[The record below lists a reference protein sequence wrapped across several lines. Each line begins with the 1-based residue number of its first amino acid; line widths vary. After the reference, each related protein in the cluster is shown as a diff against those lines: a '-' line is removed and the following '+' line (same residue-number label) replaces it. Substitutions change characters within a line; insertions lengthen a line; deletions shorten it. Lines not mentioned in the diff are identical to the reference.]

1 MTELIINLIAWGG
14 YLGIFLLMAA
24 ENVFP
29 PIPSEVIMGLGG
41 IAVAREQMAFVPLI
55 LWGTAGT
62 VAGNYFWYEIGR
74 RCGYR
79 RLKPFVDRHGRW
91 LTMDWHE
98 VEKLK
103 SYFDRWGGPTVL
115 IFRFMPVG
123 RTVISIP
130 AGLMHMPF
138 WRFVGYTAVGS
149 IIWNVIL
156 VGVGFWLGA
165 TVEDIEHWV
174 APVIITIVVAIV
186 AIYLWRVFTWKPQ
199 DHL

>member
-1 MTELIINLIAWGG
+1 MWDAANWGYWG
-14 YLGIFLLMAA
+14 VFLLMIL
-24 ENVFP
+24 ENVIP
-29 PIPSEVIMGLGG
+29 PVPSEAIMTVGG
-41 IAVAREQMAFVPLI
+41 IAVSKGQMNFAALVAV
-55 LWGTAGT
+55 GTAGT
-62 VAGNYFWYEIGR
+62 VIGNLFWWEIGR
-74 RCGYR
+74 RLGYKR
-79 RLKPFVDRHGRW
+79 MKPLIDRFGRW

-149 IIWNVIL
+149 IIWNVFL
-156 VGVGFWLGA
+156 VGVGYWLGA
-165 TVEDIEHWV
+165 TVDDIEHWV
-174 APVIITIVVAIV
+174 APVITAIVVAIV

>member
-1 MTELIINLIAWGG
+1 MWDAANWGYWG
-14 YLGIFLLMAA
+14 VFLLMIL
-24 ENVFP
+24 ENVIP
-29 PIPSEVIMGLGG
+29 PVPSEAIMTVGG
-41 IAVAREQMAFVPLI
+41 IAVSKGQMNFAALVAV
-55 LWGTAGT
+55 GTAGT
-62 VAGNYFWYEIGR
+62 VIGNLFWWEIGR
-74 RCGYR
+74 RLGYKR
-79 RLKPFVDRHGRW
+79 MKPLVDRFGRW

-103 SYFDRWGGPTVL
+103 RYFDRWGGPTVL

-156 VGVGFWLGA
+156 VGVGYWLGA
-165 TVEDIEHWV
+165 TVDDIEHWV
-174 APVIITIVVAIV
+174 APVVTAIVVAIV
-186 AIYLWRVFTWKPQ
+186 AIYLWRVVTWKPQ

>member
-1 MTELIINLIAWGG
+1 MWDAANWGYWG
-14 YLGIFLLMAA
+14 VFLLMIL
-24 ENVFP
+24 ENVIP
-29 PIPSEVIMGLGG
+29 PVPSEAIMTVGG
-41 IAVAREQMAFVPLI
+41 IAVSKGQMNFAALVAV
-55 LWGTAGT
+55 GTAGT
-62 VAGNYFWYEIGR
+62 VIGNLFWWEIGR
-74 RCGYR
+74 RLGYKR
-79 RLKPFVDRHGRW
+79 MKPLIDRFGRW

-123 RTVISIP
+123 RTLISIP

-174 APVIITIVVAIV
+174 APVIITIVVAVV

>member
-1 MTELIINLIAWGG
+1 MN
-14 YLGIFLLMAA
+14 FAA
-24 ENVFP
+24 LV
-29 PIPSEVIMGLGG
+29 
-41 IAVAREQMAFVPLI
+41 AV
-55 LWGTAGT
+55 GTAGT
-62 VAGNYFWYEIGR
+62 VVGNLFWWEIGR
-74 RCGYR
+74 RLGYK
-79 RLKPFVDRHGRW
+79 RLRPLVDRFGRW

-123 RTVISIP
+123 RTLISVP

-149 IIWNVIL
+149 IIWNVFL
-156 VGVGFWLGA
+156 VGVGYWLGA

-174 APVIITIVVAIV
+174 GPVIIVIVVAIV
-186 AIYLWRVFTWKPQ
+186 AIYLWRVVTWKP
-199 DHL
+199 HNPN

>member
-1 MTELIINLIAWGG
+1 MWDAANWGYWG
-14 YLGIFLLMAA
+14 VFLLMIL
-24 ENVFP
+24 ENVIP
-29 PIPSEVIMGLGG
+29 PVPSEAIMTVGG
-41 IAVAREQMAFVPLI
+41 IAVSKGQMNFAALVAV
-55 LWGTAGT
+55 GTAGT
-62 VAGNYFWYEIGR
+62 VIGNLFWWEIGR
-74 RCGYR
+74 RLGYKR
-79 RLKPFVDRHGRW
+79 MKPLIDRFGRW

-174 APVIITIVVAIV
+174 APVIVTIAVAVV